1 VEHTR
6 VQWHG
11 DYSMAALAGDG
22 EAMSW
27 PGNDIDKWRRH
38 MIIWERERER
48 EMRGVKCFGSAVLHF
63 IEVNEHLHGRH
74 YGSEEVIGL
83 RRGKGTGATGSSSP
97 WRKRWTTARR
107 VARWLKEAAALVR
120 GRGRGRVGRLGPR
133 EGEVA

>member
-1 VEHTR
+1 VATTHD
-6 VQWHG
+6 HLG
-11 DYSMAALAGDG
+11 
-22 EAMSW
+22 
-27 PGNDIDKWRRH
+27 
-38 MIIWERERER
+38 ERERDER
-48 EMRGVKCFGSAVLHF
+48 VKCFGSAVLHF

-74 YGSEEVIGL
+74 YGSEEVTGL

-120 GRGRGRVGRLGPR
+120 GRGQGRVGRLGPR